1 MTRTQDSRSADARA
15 IGSWIGKTTPK
26 VALLV
31 LEKLQH
37 LQLVTTA
44 SGNPR
49 IPKSIGKDNNAL
61 ACRVHQ
67 TGRHVTHTPLLTPP
81 GIRHQQCMHS
91 AGPSACVVTQTRAGQ
106 LPHNRNPTANQ
117 PPLSTCTTLEPA
129 HVYVDGTSVTQLP
142 PNCQPTTTQCTHN
155 TSPSTC
161 HAYTQVHSIA
171 GSA

>member
-1 MTRTQDSRSADARA
+1 MTRTHDSRSADARA
-15 IGSWIGKTTPK
+15 IGSWIRKTTPK

-31 LEKLQH
+31 LKKLQH
-37 LQLVTTA
+37 LQPVTTA

-49 IPKSIGKDNNAL
+49 IPKSKGKDNNAL

-67 TGRHVTHTPLLTPP
+67 TGKHVTHTPLLTPP

-129 HVYVDGTSVTQLP
+129 HVYVDRTSAVMSRNCHPTANRLP
-142 PNCQPTTTQCTHN
+142 LSARTTLHPAPDMRTLK
-155 TSPSTC
+155 
-161 HAYTQVHSIA
+161 YIA
-171 GSA
+171 